1 MTATG
6 TAINDG
12 VTEGMLCRL
21 GCAEEFPV
29 KKPGPLV
36 REKERFVEALGAVL
50 RPAGAAAGPVS

>member
-1 MTATG
+1 
-6 TAINDG
+6 
-12 VTEGMLCRL
+12 MLCRL